1 MCTKQVMEITQVLP
15 CVLKTQYFASHA
27 LLSLMSG
34 DRGVFLGNARTTALG
49 FALSALFRLFIAS
62 MLSHNY
68 KYSYKNII

>member
-1 MCTKQVMEITQVLP
+1 MEITQVFP
-15 CVLKTQYFASHA
+15 HVLKTQYFASHA

-34 DRGVFLGNARTTALG
+34 DRGTYLGNAKTIALG
-49 FALSALFRLFIAS
+49 FALPALFRLFIVS